1 MNSIRNI
8 ALLLFTVSTVAKVCA
23 QEKGFKKDVA
33 TGVQY
38 RFIKH
43 DKKGKTPGDTDFAR
57 VVMLWKGKNVKGD
70 ADSVFLDSHKRGG
83 DSLGSM
89 NIPLKRSFHGCL
101 EQGISMMAV
110 GDSAVFLI
118 NADSLYLKTFHAP
131 PQRIP
136 AFIKPSTMFTFS
148 IKLLSFKN
156 TDEMMAERQEQL
168 KKRMAKM
175 EARKEQENADIT
187 AYLQKNNYNVKPD
200 EDSIFYLQTTKGTGA
215 QVQDGDSVVVKY
227 KGTFLDGGVFDP
239 GTQPYKL
246 MYSKNASVIQG
257 WISVLGKISQGDKMK
272 VLIPSKMGYGARG
285 GGPIQ
290 PYTPLIFD
298 MEIISVKSNK

>member
-1 MNSIRNI
+1 M
-8 ALLLFTVSTVAKVCA
+8 
-23 QEKGFKKDVA
+23 
-33 TGVQY
+33 
-38 RFIKH
+38 
-43 DKKGKTPGDTDFAR
+43 
-57 VVMLWKGKNVKGD
+57 
-70 ADSVFLDSHKRGG
+70 
-83 DSLGSM
+83 
-89 NIPLKRSFHGCL
+89 
-101 EQGISMMAV
+101 
-110 GDSAVFLI
+110 
-118 NADSLYLKTFHAP
+118 
-131 PQRIP
+131 
-136 AFIKPSTMFTFS
+136 
-148 IKLLSFKN
+148 
-156 TDEMMAERQEQL
+156 
-168 KKRMAKM
+168 
-175 EARKEQENADIT
+175 
-187 AYLQKNNYNVKPD
+187 
-200 EDSIFYLQTTKGTGA
+200 QTTKGTGA

>member
-8 ALLLFTVSTVAKVCA
+8 ALLLFTVSTVATVYA
-23 QEKGFKKDVA
+23 QEKGFKKDAV

-43 DKKGKTPGDTDFAR
+43 DKKGKTPADTDFAR
-57 VVMLWKGKNVKGD
+57 IVMLWTGKNVKGN

-101 EQGISMMAV
+101 EQGIAMMAV
-110 GDSAVFLI
+110 GDSAVFI
-118 NADSLYLKTFHAP
+118 VNADSLYLKTFHAP

-136 AFIKPSTMFTFS
+136 SFVKSNTVFTFS
-148 IKLLSFKN
+148 IKLLGYKT

-175 EARKEQENADIT
+175 EERKGQENSDIA
-187 AYLQKNNYNVKPD
+187 AYLQKNNFNAKPD
-200 EDSIFYLQTTKGTGA
+200 EDSIFYLQSSKGTGA
-215 QVQDGDSVVVKY
+215 HVEEGDSLVVKY
-227 KGTFLDGGVFDP
+227 KGSFLDGGVFDP
-239 GTQPYKL
+239 GTQPFKIV
-246 MYSKNASVIQG
+246 YSKTTPVIQG
-257 WISVLGKISQGDKMK
+257 WISILGKMSQGDKIK

-290 PYTPLIFD
+290 PYTPLVFD
-298 MEIISVKSNK
+298 MELISVKSNK